1 MQATTAPGLPTTAFA
16 ASGELGR
23 VFVAHRAQLKRAAQQ
38 ILGDTH
44 SAEDL
49 VHDAYL
55 KAVEADGGA
64 HACVRQPLAY
74 AVQMVRHMA
83 IDRCRRTTLEQRLF
97 EAGDDAGTEVPTPAA
112 ATPEALAI
120 DRQQLSLVASALAQ
134 LPERA
139 RRVFELY
146 RFEGRTQRDIAAM
159 FGISPTMVN
168 FMIRDALDHCRTALR
183 GSKPR

>member
-1 MQATTAPGLPTTAFA
+1 MQATSAPQLPTTLLAP
-16 ASGELGR
+16 GDLGR
-23 VFVAHRAQLKRAAQQ
+23 VFVVHRAQLKRAAQQ

-55 KAVEADGGA
+55 KALECGGETNA
-64 HACVRQPLAY
+64 AVRQPLAY

-83 IDRCRRTTLEQRLF
+83 IDRCRRATLEQRLF
-97 EAGDDAGTEVPTPAA
+97 EVRDDGGAEVPTPAT

-120 DRQQLSLVASALAQ
+120 DRQQLSIVEQAIAQ
-134 LPERA
+134 LPERT

-146 RFEGRTQRDIAAM
+146 RLEGRTQRDIAVM

-168 FMIRDALDHCRTALR
+168 FMIRDVLDHCRTALR
-183 GSKPR
+183 GGKPR

>member
-1 MQATTAPGLPTTAFA
+1 MMQASSAPPLPAAGGLGQVFA
-16 ASGELGR
+16 
-23 VFVAHRAQLKRAAQQ
+23 AHRAQLKRAAQQ

-55 KAVEADGGA
+55 KAVESGDDAQGA
-64 HACVRQPLAY
+64 VRQPLAY

-83 IDRCRRTTLEQRLF
+83 IDRCRRATLEQRLF
-97 EAGDDAGTEVPTPAA
+97 EVRDDGGAEVPMPAT

-120 DRQQLSLVASALAQ
+120 DRQQLSIVEEALAQ

-146 RFEGRTQRDIAAM
+146 RLEGRTQRDIAAM
-159 FGISPTMVN
+159 FGISPTLVN
-168 FMIRDALDHCRTALR
+168 FMIRDALDQCRDALR
-183 GSKPR
+183 QGRPR

>member
-1 MQATTAPGLPTTAFA
+1 MQATSAPQLQTTAA
-16 ASGELGR
+16 APGELGR

-55 KAVEADGGA
+55 KALEAERETQA
-64 HACVRQPLAY
+64 AVLQPLAY
-74 AVQMVRHMA
+74 AVRMVRHMA
-83 IDRCRRTTLEQRLF
+83 IDRCRRASLEQRLF
-97 EAGDDAGTEVPTPAA
+97 EVRDDGGAEVPMPAT

-120 DRQQLSLVASALAQ
+120 DRQQLSLVAQALAT

-146 RFEGRTQRDIAAM
+146 RLEGRTQRDIAAM

-168 FMIRDALDHCRTALR
+168 FMIRDALDHCRTALS
-183 GSKPR
+183 GSRPQ